1 MEPYPN
7 HPPPLTILASSIR
20 IHALVP
26 SCPPH
31 TSTRTARAVLFS
43 LPASARGHGVF
54 VQCPHP
60 CRCFPCFEVCNV
72 GGCGGAV
79 FCVVVAVAV
88 CGQVRPSFPGSS
100 PYVTSVG
107 GTMIQAGTGTPLLLI
122 DGHACPR
129 LLLMYLQWT
138 HWFDASGSLC
148 AVVHVA
154 VPSVH

>member
-1 MEPYPN
+1 M
-7 HPPPLTILASSIR
+7 
-20 IHALVP
+20 
-26 SCPPH
+26 
-31 TSTRTARAVLFS
+31 
-43 LPASARGHGVF
+43 
-54 VQCPHP
+54 
-60 CRCFPCFEVCNV
+60 
-72 GGCGGAV
+72 

-122 DGHACPR
+122 DDHACPR
-129 LLLMYLQWT
+129 LLLMHLQWT

-154 VPSVH
+154 VPFVH